1 VKLKIAQ
8 FVSIMLFAL
17 VTGVF
22 WGTWFGLSRSIS
34 SITPAT
40 FLETGQQFIRNLAG
54 PMRVLMPATILS
66 AAVVLWWLPRRM
78 SLFRAFVL
86 TASALLLMVL
96 ATVITVGVEVPID
109 NQIKVWTV
117 ATLPSNWQ
125 AIRERWEWFHGLR
138 TLVSVAS
145 LALIVSGSLVGRE
158 ERG

>member
-1 VKLKIAQ
+1 MKLEIAQ

-54 PMRVLMPATILS
+54 PMSVLMPVTILS
-66 AAVVLWWLPRRM
+66 AVLVLWWLPRKR
-78 SLFRAFVL
+78 SPAFVL

-117 ATLPSNWQ
+117 QTLPSNWQ

-138 TLVSVAS
+138 TLVSIVS
-145 LALIVSGSLVGRE
+145 LALIVGASLWARKE
-158 ERG
+158 ERV